1 MYKVVAHSLQLTL
14 AIALSFSAAVST
26 ATDTSATSAK
36 AQASA
41 ANIADAHASEAAIT
55 EAITPPVLQPS
66 SDQKKA
72 AVEVVQR
79 LEHEHYRN
87 QEFNDALS
95 SRYFDE
101 YFKSLDSAKNF
112 FLLTDIQEFEKY
124 RQSFDDLYK
133 KGDLDVSFAIYNR
146 FILRMTN
153 RLEKVVAELGD
164 SKVKFN
170 FDKEETI
177 ATDRKDAS
185 WPKDQAEAD
194 ALWHSYIKSNL
205 LNSILSGKTLEESR
219 TNLRKRYANQLRR
232 IKQQDSEEA
241 FSTMMNALTL
251 LYDPHTNYLS
261 PENAE
266 NFDISMSLEL
276 QGIGAVLQ
284 SEDDY
289 TKVSSLVVGGPAQK
303 QGQLKP
309 NDKIVAIAQ
318 GTDGE
323 MVDVVGWR
331 LDEVVKLIRGP
342 KGTYVKLEV
351 IPSDPTATGNKL
363 ITIKRETVKL
373 EDQAAKKAVFS
384 VKENG
389 HEFKLG
395 VIDIPTFYMNFEA
408 YQKGDPN
415 YKSTTRDVYN
425 LLNELNKEKVDGII
439 IDLRDNGGGSLPE
452 AAMLTDLFVDPG
464 PVVQI
469 RQSDDTVSRN
479 YRAYQPA
486 VYRAPMAVLVNRL
499 SASASEIFS
508 AAIQDYGRGIIIG
521 SNTFGKGS
529 VQNLIDLKHGRLK
542 ITEAKFYRI
551 SGDSTQHRGVIPDV
565 TLPSLLDPEEI
576 GESSY
581 DNALPWDRIH
591 AAPHQNYFKL
601 GDYLPKL
608 ETEHEERIA
617 KDPDFIYL
625 NKQSELFKE
634 ASAKK
639 AVSLR
644 LATRQKEQKDMEDR
658 SLAMENEKRKA
669 KGKPLYTS
677 YADLKAANEKEDEDN
692 SKTQSREIKP
702 DEDPYLLESGHIL
715 ADFIEE
721 SEPKAT
727 RLANH

>member
-1 MYKVVAHSLQLTL
+1 MYKPAVRALPLALALLLSLSPIGASVA
-14 AIALSFSAAVST
+14 
-26 ATDTSATSAK
+26 ATPKTPDTK
-36 AQASA
+36 PEAS
-41 ANIADAHASEAAIT
+41 IEA
-55 EAITPPVLQPS
+55 PVLAPTA
-66 SDQKKA
+66 DQKKA
-72 AVEVVQR
+72 AIEVVKR
-79 LEHEHYRN
+79 LESEHYRN
-87 QEFNDALS
+87 QQFNDALS

-101 YFKSLDSAKNF
+101 YFKSLDGSKNF
-112 FLLTDIQEFEKY
+112 FLQSDIQEFEKY
-124 RQSFDDLYK
+124 RQDFDDFYK
-133 KGDLDVSFAIYNR
+133 KGDLDISFAIYNR
-146 FILRMTN
+146 FIKRMTS
-153 RLEKVVAELGD
+153 RLEKVVAELD
-164 SKVKFN
+164 DPKIKFD
-170 FDKEETI
+170 FDKEESI
-177 ATDRKDAS
+177 AVDRKDAS
-185 WPKDQAEAD
+185 WPKDSNEAD
-194 ALWHSYIKSNL
+194 ALWYSYIKSNL
-205 LNSILSGKTLEESR
+205 LNSILSGKTPEESR
-219 TNLRKRYANQLRR
+219 TNLRKRYANQLKR

-241 FSTMMNALTL
+241 FSNMMNALTL

-318 GTDGE
+318 GLDGE
-323 MVDVVGWR
+323 LVDVVGWR

-342 KGTYVKLEV
+342 KGTFVQLEV
-351 IPSDPTATGNKL
+351 LPSDPTAPANKV

-373 EDQAAKKAVFS
+373 EDQAAKKAIFTVT
-384 VKENG
+384 ENG
-389 HEFKLG
+389 REFKLG

-415 YKSTTRDVYN
+415 YKSTTRDVFN

-486 VYRAPMAVLVNRL
+486 VYRAPLAVLVNRL

-542 ITEAKFYRI
+542 ITEAKFYSN
-551 SGDSTQHRGVIPDV
+551 SGDSTQHSGVVPDV
-565 TLPSLLDPEEI
+565 SLPSLLDPEDI

-591 AAPHQNYFKL
+591 AAPHQNYFKI
-601 GDYLPKL
+601 GDLLPKL
-608 ETEHEERIA
+608 ETEHQERMT
-617 KDPDFIYL
+617 KDPEFIYL

-634 ASAKK
+634 ASEKK
-639 AVSLR
+639 TVSLR

-658 SLAMENEKRKA
+658 SLAMENELRKA
-669 KGKPLYTS
+669 KGEAAYPN
-677 YADLKAANEKEDEDN
+677 YADLKAAKEKESEEK
-692 SKTQSREIKP
+692 SKVQGREIIP
-702 DEDPYLLESGHIL
+702 SEDPYLLESGHIL
-715 ADFIEE
+715 ADFIEQTQ
-721 SEPKAT
+721 PAT
-727 RLANH
+727 TRIANH

>member
-1 MYKVVAHSLQLTL
+1 MQIAVVRSLKFTL
-14 AIALSFSAAVST
+14 FSLLISLALPGLATIAELKPTAEQSKAVV
-26 ATDTSATSAK
+26 D
-36 AQASA
+36 
-41 ANIADAHASEAAIT
+41 
-55 EAITPPVLQPS
+55 L
-66 SDQKKA
+66 
-72 AVEVVQR
+72 VEK
-79 LEHEHYRN
+79 LNKEHYRD

-101 YFKSLDSAKNF
+101 YLKSLDSAKNF
-112 FLLTDIQEFEKY
+112 FLQTDVAEFEKY
-124 RQSFDDLYK
+124 RKTFDDDYK
-133 KGDLDVSFAIYNR
+133 KGQLDNSFAIYNR
-146 FILRMTN
+146 FNKRMVE
-153 RLEKVVAELGD
+153 RLEKVIKTLD
-164 SKVKFN
+164 DPKTKFD
-170 FDKEETI
+170 FDTEESI
-177 ATDRKDAS
+177 VIDREKAV
-185 WPKDQAEAD
+185 WPANAAEAD
-194 ALWHSYIKSNL
+194 KLWHQYLKSNL
-205 LNSILSGKTLEESR
+205 LNSMLSDKTLEESK
-219 TNLRKRYANQLRR
+219 TTLRKRYANQLRR
-232 IKQQDSEEA
+232 LKQQTPEEA
-241 FSTMMNALTL
+241 FSVMMNSLTT

-284 SEDDY
+284 SDEDY

-309 NDKIVAIAQ
+309 NDKIVSIAQ
-318 GTDGE
+318 GADGE
-323 MVDVVGWR
+323 FVDVVGWR

-342 KGTYVKLEV
+342 KGTIVRLEV
-351 IPSDPTATGNKL
+351 MPADPTATANKQ

-373 EDQAAKKAVFS
+373 EDQAAKKAVFDI
-384 VKENG
+384 KNG
-389 HEFKLG
+389 ESTFKLG

-486 VYRAPMAVLVNRL
+486 VYRAPIAVLINRL
-499 SASASEIFS
+499 SASASEIF
-508 AAIQDYGRGIIIG
+508 AGAIQDYGRGIVIG
-521 SNTFGKGS
+521 STTFGKGS
-529 VQNLIDLKHGRLK
+529 VQNLVDLKHGRLK

-565 TLPSLLDPEEI
+565 TLPSLLDPDQI

-591 AAPHQNYFKL
+591 PAPHQNYYNISK
-601 GDYLPKL
+601 YLPRI
-608 ETEHEERIA
+608 ETAHQERMA
-617 KDPDFIYL
+617 NDPDFIYL
-625 NKQSELFKE
+625 NKQSEIFKE

-639 AVSLR
+639 EVSLR
-644 LATRQKEQKDMEDR
+644 LATRKEEQKQLETRM
-658 SLAMENEKRKA
+658 LKMENELRTAKGEKPYADYAALKKA
-669 KGKPLYTS
+669 KGGDESEEEPEQ
-677 YADLKAANEKEDEDN
+677 EK
-692 SKTQSREIKP
+692 SKEINPK
-702 DEDPYLLESGHIL
+702 EDPYLMEAGHIL
-715 ADFIEE
+715 ADFIGQIKHPET
-721 SEPKAT
+721 KVAQQQ
-727 RLANH
+727 

>member
-1 MYKVVAHSLQLTL
+1 MQIAVVRSLKFTL
-14 AIALSFSAAVST
+14 FSLLISLALPGLATVAELKPTAEQSKAVV
-26 ATDTSATSAK
+26 D
-36 AQASA
+36 
-41 ANIADAHASEAAIT
+41 
-55 EAITPPVLQPS
+55 L
-66 SDQKKA
+66 
-72 AVEVVQR
+72 VEK
-79 LEHEHYRN
+79 LNKEHYRD

-101 YFKSLDSAKNF
+101 YLKSLDSAKNF
-112 FLLTDIQEFEKY
+112 FLQTDVAEFEKY
-124 RQSFDDLYK
+124 RKTFDDDYK
-133 KGDLDVSFAIYNR
+133 KGQLDNSFAIYNR
-146 FILRMTN
+146 FNKRMVE
-153 RLEKVVAELGD
+153 RLEKVIKTLD
-164 SKVKFN
+164 DPKTKFD
-170 FDKEETI
+170 FDVEESI
-177 ATDRKDAS
+177 VIDREKAV
-185 WPKDQAEAD
+185 WPANAAEAD
-194 ALWHSYIKSNL
+194 KLWHQYLKSNL
-205 LNSILSGKTLEESR
+205 LNSMLSDKTLEESK
-219 TNLRKRYANQLRR
+219 TTLRKRYANQLRR
-232 IKQQDSEEA
+232 LKQQTPEEA
-241 FSTMMNALTL
+241 FSVMMNSLTT

-284 SEDDY
+284 SDEDY

-309 NDKIVAIAQ
+309 NDKIVSIAQ
-318 GTDGE
+318 GADGE
-323 MVDVVGWR
+323 FVDVVGWR

-342 KGTYVKLEV
+342 KGTIVRLEV
-351 IPSDPTATGNKL
+351 MPADPTATANKQ

-373 EDQAAKKAVFS
+373 EDQAAKKAVFEI
-384 VKENG
+384 KNG
-389 HEFKLG
+389 DSTFKLG

-486 VYRAPMAVLVNRL
+486 VYRAPIAVLINRL
-499 SASASEIFS
+499 SASASEIF
-508 AAIQDYGRGIIIG
+508 AGAIQDYGRGIVIG
-521 SNTFGKGS
+521 STTFGKGS
-529 VQNLIDLKHGRLK
+529 VQNLVDLKHGRLK

-565 TLPSLLDPEEI
+565 KLPSLLDPDQI

-591 AAPHQNYFKL
+591 PAPHQNYYNISK
-601 GDYLPKL
+601 YLPRI
-608 ETEHEERIA
+608 ETAHQERLA
-617 KDPDFIYL
+617 HDPDFIYL
-625 NKQSELFKE
+625 NKQSEIFKE

-639 AVSLR
+639 EVSLR
-644 LATRQKEQKDMEDR
+644 LETRKEEQKQLEARM
-658 SLAMENEKRKA
+658 LKMENELRTAKGEKPYADYAALKKA
-669 KGKPLYTS
+669 KGGDESEEEPEQ
-677 YADLKAANEKEDEDN
+677 EK
-692 SKTQSREIKP
+692 SKEINPK
-702 DEDPYLLESGHIL
+702 EDPYLMEAGHIL
-715 ADFIEE
+715 ADFIGQIKHPET
-721 SEPKAT
+721 KVAQQQ
-727 RLANH
+727 